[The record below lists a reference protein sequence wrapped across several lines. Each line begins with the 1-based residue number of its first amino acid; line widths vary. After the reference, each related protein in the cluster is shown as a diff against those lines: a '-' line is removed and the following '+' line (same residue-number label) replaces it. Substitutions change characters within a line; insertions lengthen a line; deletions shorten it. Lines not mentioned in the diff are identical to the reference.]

1 MIGRSTGSAAERGTW
16 LHAYLASVGRG
27 RDAALAA
34 VPAEYRAAC
43 AALVGVAGASIDVG
57 GCALTEGEVEFFVRA
72 LPKSSSNRS
81 ACHDKDGRNYVI
93 FSFTAEVDGVRVHGQ
108 GDRDVTREELERL
121 GKVFSSNYR
130 YLTVDEALRGV
141 ADAPEAQR

>member
-1 MIGRSTGSAAERGTW
+1 MTKLEAQEAAIR
-16 LHAYLASVGRG
+16 
-27 RDAALAA
+27 AAAA
-34 VPAEYRAAC
+34 VLKGVPGAA
-43 AALVGVAGASIDVG
+43 IDVG
-57 GCALTEGEVEFFVRA
+57 RCSLTEDEVEFFVRA